1 METKGLFEI
10 RVIGEKG
17 NEPLNPLNTDVK
29 EIKAML
35 ENIEDILYPNQKD
48 RPIISYSI
56 EEGSVK
62 HIFMVATQALIG
74 LTANLN
80 VVNTEKSIDFLEL
93 KTAQAI
99 EKIQNIAYSK
109 NYSFEL
115 KTSVAETQFIFEI
128 NPKTQYK
135 RTLDLW
141 VDAELYFYG
150 EITNAGGKNKANLH
164 LDTEDFGRIIIDV
177 PKEFFENE
185 ERNLIYRKYGFRV
198 LGKQSVSSGEFDKSS
213 LKFIEMIPYS
223 PKFDE
228 DYLNTLIK
236 KSSNKWKDVDADKWL
251 NDLRGGYDA

>member
-48 RPIISYSI
+48 RPIISYTI
-56 EEGSVK
+56 VDGSVK
-62 HIFMVATQALIG
+62 HQFLVATQALIG

-80 VVNTEKSIDFLEL
+80 VVNTEKNIDFLEL

-99 EKIQNIAYSK
+99 ERIQNLAYSK

-115 KTSVAETQFIFEI
+115 KTSVDEKQFVFEI

-150 EITNAGGKNKANLH
+150 EITNAGGKNKSNLH
-164 LDTEDFGRIIIDV
+164 LDTEDFGRVIIDV

-198 LGKQSVSSGEFDKSS
+198 LGKQNIASGEFDKSS

-228 DYLNTLIK
+228 DYLNSLIK
-236 KSSNKWKDVDADKWL
+236 KSSNKWKDINADKWL
-251 NDLRGGYDA
+251 NELRGGYDA